1 MLFRRTSK
9 LVELEAARR
18 NADKAK
24 PPKKAAVSVCTNV
37 TKKGHLCTIVG
48 FYTISKNVVV
58 ISFFFFINVLSF
70 ILLDHTSFNLNGT
83 VSLQKGACRLMWVTG
98 AKINRRIINK
108 YLEFPRRF

>member
-48 FYTISKNVVV
+48 FYTISKK
-58 ISFFFFINVLSF
+58 VLSF

-98 AKINRRIINK
+98 AKINR
-108 YLEFPRRF
+108 